1 MSERDGKVV
10 PQAITVLRTL
20 GAKPHSVQYGGDTYY
35 FKKDTFSIQ
44 RALAEELRILREPL
58 GVAPDEPEDKTDKV
72 AELQYLNDYEDFQ
85 LRSNG
90 ISVRIAAT
98 VMFRKQTNSKGELL
112 YENSSVEEI
121 EANLTVTD
129 AQRFMLAYGA
139 FQSNLNKV
147 PDAVARFQG
156 G

>member
-1 MSERDGKVV
+1 MSDKKVV

-20 GAKPHSVQYGGDTYY
+20 GAKPHSVQYGADTYH
-35 FKKDTFSIQ
+35 FKKDTYAIQ
-44 RALAEELRILREPL
+44 KALAEEIRLIREPL
-58 GVAPDEPEDKTDKV
+58 GVSPDEPEDKADKL
-72 AELQYLNDYEDFQ
+72 AELRYLDAVDDYQ
-85 LRSNG
+85 LRSNEV
-90 ISVRIAAT
+90 SVKIAAT
-98 VMFRKQTNSKGELL
+98 VMFRKQTDKNGNLL
-112 YENSSVEEI
+112 YADSSVEDI

-139 FQSNLNKV
+139 FQANLNKV